1 MVDKLNENYEEEDS
15 ELVEYNEES
24 SDLVEDTEDGGALVT
39 LEDEEEIQEELPF
52 YDNIVELFEESMLNS
67 LSSNLMQDIGYDKEA
82 RTLRDKQYAEA
93 IRRTGLGDE
102 APGGAQFNGA
112 SRVVHPLL
120 TEACVDFASRTIR
133 ELMPSKGPVDTY
145 IPEENPTKQRYEKAE
160 RVKTAMNWQFLTQ
173 MPEFRDELE
182 QVLTQLALSGTQ
194 YLRLIYD
201 NRRKRPVPKAWP
213 IDDTYLPYSASNF
226 YTADRKTFVEH
237 ITGLEFQSRVEMG
250 MYRDVNVILS
260 ASTPDLSEPA
270 RASERIEGK
279 EENSGFNPD
288 GLRDIYEVVG
298 WFDLDEEGVGLAPY
312 RITLEETSQKI
323 VAVNRNWEKNDETKQ
338 PMDWIIEFGFVPWR
352 GAYHIGLGHLIGSLS
367 GAATG
372 ALRALLDSAH
382 VNNFPSLIKL
392 KGVNFTGQTKNLE
405 LTSVT
410 EIEGG
415 VGIDD
420 IRKLAMPIPFNPP
433 SPVLFQLLGF
443 LVDAGRGVVK
453 TSFDNLAEGHPNM
466 PVGTTLSLI
475 EEGLKVLSG
484 IHSRLYQSMNRIFGV
499 LARINRM
506 YLTAEELKNS
516 VGTVLAR
523 RDDFNE
529 PHDVVPVAD
538 PNIFSDTQRLA
549 QLQVIAARADT
560 HPDLYNRR
568 AIEERILERTK
579 IPNPE
584 ELLLPELKPQEQN
597 AVNENGAMSLG
608 RPVTAFPEQDHLSH
622 LQVHIQ
628 FMRTPF
634 LGALPIIAPAFLPAA
649 VNHLREHL
657 VLWYI
662 QSSHDLLKEALG
674 YDDDQLSD
682 LLKSK
687 EDKPELDKTLAI
699 VSNKVI
705 ESGGS
710 IFQSLPQIINEAQQV
725 LQQFVAQPQ
734 IPVDPNKQAELQQKA
749 EMEQMKQ
756 QSHQQDLQFEQQ
768 KIQVEMQREQQRA
781 QEEKELKFLE
791 LSAEER
797 QRAVDAANSEAV
809 KAREYA
815 ARLRE
820 LQLKEQAAD
829 NRTAVELA
837 SRERINTQD
846 NQTALRIAAA
856 EVASGERVSFETG
869 TGINPSE

>member
-1 MVDKLNENYEEEDS
+1 M
-15 ELVEYNEES
+15 
-24 SDLVEDTEDGGALVT
+24 
-39 LEDEEEIQEELPF
+39 
-52 YDNIVELFEESMLNS
+52 
-67 LSSNLMQDIGYDKEA
+67 
-82 RTLRDKQYAEA
+82 
-93 IRRTGLGDE
+93 
-102 APGGAQFNGA
+102 
-112 SRVVHPLL
+112 
-120 TEACVDFASRTIR
+120 
-133 ELMPSKGPVDTY
+133 
-145 IPEENPTKQRYEKAE
+145 
-160 RVKTAMNWQFLTQ
+160 
-173 MPEFRDELE
+173 
-182 QVLTQLALSGTQ
+182 
-194 YLRLIYD
+194 
-201 NRRKRPVPKAWP
+201 
-213 IDDTYLPYSASNF
+213 
-226 YTADRKTFVEH
+226 
-237 ITGLEFQSRVEMG
+237 
-250 MYRDVNVILS
+250 
-260 ASTPDLSEPA
+260 
-270 RASERIEGK
+270 
-279 EENSGFNPD
+279 
-288 GLRDIYEVVG
+288 
-298 WFDLDEEGVGLAPY
+298 
-312 RITLEETSQKI
+312 
-323 VAVNRNWEKNDETKQ
+323 
-338 PMDWIIEFGFVPWR
+338 
-352 GAYHIGLGHLIGSLS
+352 
-367 GAATG
+367 
-372 ALRALLDSAH
+372 
-382 VNNFPSLIKL
+382 
-392 KGVNFTGQTKNLE
+392 
-405 LTSVT
+405 
-410 EIEGG
+410 
-415 VGIDD
+415 
-420 IRKLAMPIPFNPP
+420 
-433 SPVLFQLLGF
+433 
-443 LVDAGRGVVK
+443 
-453 TSFDNLAEGHPNM
+453 
-466 PVGTTLSLI
+466 
-475 EEGLKVLSG
+475 
-484 IHSRLYQSMNRIFGV
+484 
-499 LARINRM
+499 
-506 YLTAEELKNS
+506 
-516 VGTVLAR
+516 
-523 RDDFNE
+523 
-529 PHDVVPVAD
+529 
-538 PNIFSDTQRLA
+538 
-549 QLQVIAARADT
+549 
-560 HPDLYNRR
+560 
-568 AIEERILERTK
+568 
-579 IPNPE
+579 
-584 ELLLPELKPQEQN
+584 LPELKPQEQN